1 MGALAPHDLV
11 EVTMDSFIEFPLVV
25 ELVGCLDD
33 IPTAVKVSLYGLD
46 FFETLQ
52 GEDFD
57 HLTVS

>member
-11 EVTMDSFIEFPLVV
+11 EVTMDSLIEFPVVV

-33 IPTAVKVSLYGLD
+33 IPTAVKVSLYGFH

>member
-1 MGALAPHDLV
+1 MCTLAPHDLV
-11 EVTMDSFIEFPLVV
+11 DVTTDPFVEFTVVV

-33 IPTAVKVSLYGLD
+33 IPTAVKVSLYGFH